1 MIFLTKIFYR
11 EQRGAE
17 MVGGEPRRYQRDG
30 TSSTG
35 PSDNAGVSSVDHDV
49 RSRDRSRITRSQ
61 TTMLQ

>member
-1 MIFLTKIFYR
+1 
-11 EQRGAE
+11 
-17 MVGGEPRRYQRDG
+17 MVGGDPRRYQRDG